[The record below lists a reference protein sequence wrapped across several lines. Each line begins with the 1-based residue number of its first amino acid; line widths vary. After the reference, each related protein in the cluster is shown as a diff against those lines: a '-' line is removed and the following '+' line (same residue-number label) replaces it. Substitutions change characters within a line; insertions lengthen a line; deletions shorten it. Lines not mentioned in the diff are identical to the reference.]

1 MATPN
6 RNNRNSSGKSGA
18 PRPIRKK
25 PAKAK
30 TEAKPKPKTDD
41 DGTRLNKY
49 IANSGICSRRDA
61 DIFIQSGNVRVN
73 GKPVTEMGYKVMPGD
88 VVVFDGKEITPEKKE
103 YVLLNKPKNFST
115 SGDDDSSMRNVL
127 ELVKNASNVPLKPVG
142 RMDKNTLGL
151 LLFTNDNDLIR
162 KFTLPNQK
170 SPKIYQVSLG
180 RNLKFEHLE
189 EIAAGVS
196 IDGHRVS
203 VDEVSYIENEPKS
216 EVGIRLRTANVKVVR
231 AIFEKFG
238 YDVLKIDRVMFAGLT
253 KKNLPR
259 GHWRYLTPQ
268 EIINLKN
275 F

>member
-1 MATPN
+1 
-6 RNNRNSSGKSGA
+6 
-18 PRPIRKK
+18 
-25 PAKAK
+25 
-30 TEAKPKPKTDD
+30 
-41 DGTRLNKY
+41 
-49 IANSGICSRRDA
+49 
-61 DIFIQSGNVRVN
+61 
-73 GKPVTEMGYKVMPGD
+73 MGYKVMPGD

-231 AIFEKFG
+231 AIFEKVG